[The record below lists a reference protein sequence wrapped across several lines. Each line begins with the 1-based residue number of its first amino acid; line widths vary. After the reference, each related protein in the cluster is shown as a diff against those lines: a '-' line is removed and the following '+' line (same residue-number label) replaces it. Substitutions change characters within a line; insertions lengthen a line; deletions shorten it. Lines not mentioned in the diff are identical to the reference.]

1 MALSDLLDAPNSPSA
16 RDRSALIHPMTD
28 LVRHEQEGPLV
39 IESGD
44 GVFVT
49 DDDGKRY
56 IEGVSGLWSITLGF
70 GQDRLAEAAYRQM
83 KKLPSYHM
91 FRFKSHMP
99 GIELAERLLEVA
111 PAPFSKVFF
120 ANSGS
125 EAADTA
131 MKLVWYYN
139 NAIGRP
145 AKKKIIG
152 RIGGYHG
159 VTIASGSLT
168 GLARNHTDFDLP
180 IDRVLHTDCP
190 HYWRFGRP
198 GESEQD
204 FATRLADSLEQLILR
219 EGPDTI
225 AAFFAEPMIGSGG
238 VILPPRTYF
247 EKIQAVLKRYD
258 VLLVADEVI
267 CGFGRL
273 GAMFGSELFGMKP
286 DMLTCAKGLSSGYL
300 PISALLISEPI
311 WQACLTES
319 DKVGVFGHG
328 FTYSG
333 HPVCAAVALETLKIY
348 DEMDIVARVRAVA
361 PRLQDGLRAFASHP
375 LVGEVRGIGLVAA
388 VEIVR
393 NKGQEGELRPEGQ
406 HRPVHRAAMPG
417 ARRHP
422 AGPRRLPDDRAAADR
437 ERERDRR
444 DPACRRPGARRD
456 PRSRPPRE
464 PRLGSGRKPEAA

>member
-1 MALSDLLDAPNSPSA
+1 MDLIETIETPNSPSA
-16 RDRSALIHPMTD
+16 RDRGALIHPMTD
-28 LVRHEQEGPLV
+28 LVRHAKEGPLV
-39 IESGD
+39 IDRGE
-44 GVFVT
+44 GVFVY
-49 DDDGKRY
+49 DDDGRRY

-99 GIELAERLLEVA
+99 GIELAERLLEIA
-111 PAPFSKVFF
+111 PAAFSKVFF

-152 RIGGYHG
+152 RLGGYHG

-168 GLARNHTDFDLP
+168 GLARNHADFDLP
-180 IDRVLHTDCP
+180 IDRILHTDCP

-198 GESEQD
+198 GESEEE
-204 FATRLADSLEQLILR
+204 FATRLADSLEQLILK

-225 AAFFAEPMIGSGG
+225 AAFFAEPVLGSGG
-238 VILPPRTYF
+238 VIVPPRTYF
-247 EKIQAVLKRYD
+247 DKVQAVLRRYD
-258 VLLVADEVI
+258 VLFVADEVI

-273 GAMFGSELFGMKP
+273 GAMFGSELFNIKP
-286 DMLTCAKGLSSGYL
+286 DMMTCAKGLSSGYL
-300 PISALLISEPI
+300 PISALLISEAI

-319 DKVGVFGHG
+319 EKVGVFGHG

-333 HPVCAAVALETLKIY
+333 HPVCAAVALETLNIY
-348 DEMDIVARVRAVA
+348 DELDIIGHVKKVA
-361 PRLQDGLRAFASHP
+361 PRLQEGLQAFAEHP
-375 LVGEVRGIGLVAA
+375 LVGEVRGLGLVAGIEMVSDKAAKRSFNSKANVGLYLERRCQEHGVILRSLGDTLTVAPPLVINDSEIDSIIDVVA
-388 VEIVR
+388 VSLDETLAYVNR
-393 NKGQEGELRPEGQ
+393 EGL
-406 HRPVHRAAMPG
+406 M
-417 ARRHP
+417 
-422 AGPRRLPDDRAAADR
+422 
-437 ERERDRR
+437 
-444 DPACRRPGARRD
+444 
-456 PRSRPPRE
+456 
-464 PRLGSGRKPEAA
+464 

>member
-1 MALSDLLDAPNSPSA
+1 MAVSDLLDAPNSPSA
-16 RDRSALIHPMTD
+16 RDRHALLHPMTD
-28 LVRHEQEGPLV
+28 LVRHEKEGPLV
-39 IESGD
+39 IDRGQ
-44 GVFVT
+44 GVYVF

-83 KKLPSYHM
+83 KQLPSYHM

-99 GIELAERLLEVA
+99 GIELAERLLEIA

-145 AKKKIIG
+145 EKKKIIG

-180 IDRVLHTDCP
+180 IARILHTDCP
-190 HYWRFGRP
+190 HHWRFAKP
-198 GESEQD
+198 GESEED
-204 FATRLADSLEQLILR
+204 FATRLADNLEQLILR
-219 EGPDTI
+219 EGPHTV
-225 AAFFAEPMIGSGG
+225 AAFFAEPVIGSGG
-238 VILPPRTYF
+238 VVIPPRTYF
-247 EKIQAVLKRYD
+247 DKVQAVLKRYD
-258 VLLVADEVI
+258 VLMVADEVI

-273 GAMFGSELFGMKP
+273 GAMFGSELFGIKP
-286 DMLTCAKGLSSGYL
+286 DMMTCAKGLSSGYL

-311 WQACLTES
+311 WQACITES
-319 DKVGVFGHG
+319 EKVGVFGHG

-333 HPVCAAVALETLKIY
+333 HPVAAAVALETLKIY
-348 DEMDIVARVRAVA
+348 EEMDIVERVRAMA
-361 PRLQDGLRAFASHP
+361 PLLQEGLQRFASHP
-375 LVGEVRGIGLVAA
+375 LVGEVRGLGLVAGLELVRDKA
-388 VEIVR
+388 AKQSFDPQASVGLFIERRCQEHGVILRALGDTLTIAPPLIVS
-393 NKGQEGELRPEGQ
+393 EGEIAEILRVVGLALDETLDHVRGQ
-406 HRPVHRAAMPG
+406 G
-417 ARRHP
+417 
-422 AGPRRLPDDRAAADR
+422 LI
-437 ERERDRR
+437 
-444 DPACRRPGARRD
+444 
-456 PRSRPPRE
+456 
-464 PRLGSGRKPEAA
+464 